1 MVVGVDGKFR
11 LAIVGMALVALFGTI
26 FFFGSFSQTNSQT
39 GLIVGTAVQNVQV
52 KTGYLQ
58 ITASL
63 PLFVALEKGF
73 FKDEGI
79 EISAIPFESSN
90 PIMDAISKGDLDFSP
105 AVSWETLF
113 AVEQR
118 APGAFKTIA
127 HNFEDD
133 AHPVSAL
140 IVKKDR
146 GIAKTTD
153 LEGKTL
159 LTGPGASG
167 KGTAELF
174 LKNSGVDPAKVNLV
188 QVIYSQV
195 VPAFAAGGV
204 DAVLIWEPASTV
216 IVENGLGGVL
226 VETPRSKI
234 FQPFPTSAAVV
245 SSKLAREQP
254 GVARKIQNAILK
266 AADFMEK
273 NPEESKLIL
282 AKYLKLDVAI
292 AQKTHLYDNKHAAE
306 SIRPVQ
312 KLADLSKE
320 LGILEKTIDV
330 SQLVFK

>member
-11 LAIVGMALVALFGTI
+11 LAIVGIALMALFGAI
-26 FFFGSFSQTNSQT
+26 FFFSGFSQTNSQT

-52 KTGYLQ
+52 KTGYLH
-58 ITASL
+58 ITSNL
-63 PLFVALEKGF
+63 PLFVALEEGY

-79 EISAIPFESSN
+79 EINAVPFESSN
-90 PIMDAISKGDLDFSP
+90 PIMDAISKNDLDFSP

-118 APGAFKTIA
+118 APGVFKTIA
-127 HNFEDD
+127 HNFEDE

-140 IVKKDR
+140 IVKKDS

-167 KGTAELF
+167 KGIADLF
-174 LKNSGVDPAKVNLV
+174 LKNSGVDPAKVELV
-188 QVIYSQV
+188 QVVYSQV
-195 VPAFAAGGV
+195 VPAFAPGGV
-204 DAVLIWEPASTV
+204 DAVLIWEPASTI
-216 IVENGLGGVL
+216 IVEKGMGNVL
-226 VETPRSKI
+226 IETPRSKI
-234 FQPFPTSAAVV
+234 FQPFPTSASVV
-245 SSKLAREQP
+245 SSKLALEQP
-254 GVARKIQNAILK
+254 QTARRIQTALMK
-266 AADFMEK
+266 AAAFMEK
-273 NPEESKLIL
+273 NPGEAKTILTKYVKLE
-282 AKYLKLDVAI
+282 AGI
-292 AQKTHLYDNKHAAE
+292 AQKTHLYDIKQAAE

-330 SQLVFK
+330 SKLVFK